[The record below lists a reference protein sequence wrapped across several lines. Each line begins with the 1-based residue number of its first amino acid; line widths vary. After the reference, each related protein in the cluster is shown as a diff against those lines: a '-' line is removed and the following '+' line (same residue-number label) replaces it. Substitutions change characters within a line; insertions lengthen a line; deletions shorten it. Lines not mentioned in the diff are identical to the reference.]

1 MLTPDRKRPRRFR
14 IALPGLICCL
24 VLLAAQTAC
33 AQRQLGARVTNHSG
47 GPLLPEQAAY
57 DVTFYELALRVEPD
71 ARRIDGTL
79 TVQARVVHPLIWF
92 VLDLDTVLTVRRIEE
107 QVAGRWVPRTF
118 EHRPDGRIWTHLAHT
133 RQPGRQVVLR
143 VHYGGVPREAPYPPW
158 IGGFTWARTVD
169 GRPWIATSNQGEGAD
184 LWWPCKDHPSDE
196 PDSMALHITVP
207 EPLVVASNGRLRRVE
222 RHADGTRTYHWF
234 VSTPINNYGVALNIA
249 PYRTVDTTYVSVA
262 GDTIPVTFWVLPERA
277 ADARRMLPEFLDH
290 LAFYERRL
298 GPYPFRADKYGIAH
312 TPFLGMEHQTIIAY
326 GSDFSDRPYGYDWL
340 HHHELGHEWWG
351 NLVTAYDWKDF
362 WLHEGFCTYMQALY
376 AEERF
381 GPEAYRA
388 ELMRYRSAIRNRRP
402 IAPRTSKTTTEM
414 YFADPATGQ
423 TDNDIYYKGAWVL
436 HTLRYL
442 IGDAAFFRALRRM
455 AYPDPALERVVDG
468 RQCRFATTDDFATL
482 VEEITGQELD
492 WFFEVYVRRAELP
505 RLVVTREPDRLILR
519 WETPD
524 NLPFP
529 MPVEVQIGDTRRRIP
544 MPDGEAVVPLGE
556 LEAEPIIDPDLRILR
571 DEARR

>member
-1 MLTPDRKRPRRFR
+1 MSTMP
-14 IALPGLICCL
+14 LPNRLGL
-24 VLLAAQTAC
+24 LLLGIGFYLLWSVAQTAC
-33 AQRQLGARVTNHSG
+33 AQRSLGVRATNRSG

-57 DVTFYELALRVEPD
+57 DVTFYDLALRIDPD
-71 ARRIDGTL
+71 ARRIRGTL
-79 TVQARVVHPLIWF
+79 EVQARVVHPLIWL
-92 VLDLDTVLTVRRIEE
+92 VLDLDTALTVRHVEE
-107 QVAGRWVPRTF
+107 RVRGRWMRRRF
-118 EHRPDGRIWTHLAHT
+118 EHRADGRIWTHLGHT
-133 RQPGRQVVLR
+133 RQPGEHIVLR

-158 IGGFTWARTVD
+158 IGGFTWARTAN
-169 GRPWIATSNQGEGAD
+169 GQPWIATANQGEGAD

-207 EPLVVASNGRLRRVE
+207 EPLVVASNGRLRRIE
-222 RHADGTRTYHWF
+222 SHADGTRTYHWF

-249 PYRTVDTTYVSVA
+249 PYRTVDTLYVSVA
-262 GDTIPVTFWVLPERA
+262 GDTIPVTFWVLPERE
-277 ADARRMLPEFLDH
+277 ADARRMLPEILDH
-290 LAFYERRL
+290 LAFYERLL

-326 GSDFSDRPYGYDWL
+326 GSDFSNQPYGYDWL

-362 WLHEGFCTYMQALY
+362 WLHEGFSTYMQALY

-388 ELMRYRSAIRNRRP
+388 ELRRYLPAIRNRRP

-414 YFADPATGQ
+414 YFADPGTGQ

-442 IGDAAFFRALRRM
+442 IGDDAFFQALRRM
-455 AYPDPALERVVDG
+455 AYPDPFLERVADG
-468 RQCRFATTDDFATL
+468 RQCRFVTTDDFITL
-482 VEEITGQELD
+482 VEAITGQELA
-492 WFFEVYVRRAELP
+492 WFFEVYVRRAALP
-505 RLVVTREPDRLILR
+505 RLIVNREPDRLVLR
-519 WETPD
+519 WEAPD

-529 MPVEVQIGDTRRRIP
+529 MPVEVQLGEVRRRLP
-544 MPDGEAVVPLGE
+544 MPDGEAIVPLGE
-556 LEAEPIIDPDLRILR
+556 LEAEPIVDPDHWILR
-571 DEARR
+571 AVD